1 MLELSHVALFMF
13 LLVRVSK
20 FRGQYLIFYTN
31 IFDVMLLVF
40 VFGEGEGVSE

>member
-1 MLELSHVALFMF
+1 MLELSDVALVMF

-20 FRGQYLIFYTN
+20 FRGHHLIFYTN
-31 IFDVMLLVF
+31 IFDIVLLVF